1 MSNTLIAWAAFY
13 PVLSAAF
20 GSRPGGTRKS
30 SETLNFPG
38 FSSRAWPLVR
48 PLRAFTPCPGKHD
61 AVFFQAMFLVKT
73 AA

>member
-20 GSRPGGTRKS
+20 GPRPGGARKS
-30 SETLNFPG
+30 SESLDFHG
-38 FSSRAWPLVR
+38 LSSHAWPLVR
-48 PLRAFTPCPGKHD
+48 PIRAFTPCPDKRD
-61 AVFFQAMFLVKT
+61 SAFFKAMFLFKT